1 MTTHNASTATH
12 DTPTITHD
20 TLTVTHRTPR
30 LTHDTLTST
39 HNVSCFYLA
48 RCFLMRYIREI
59 VSKDTNIITD
69 AIDMRSSYS
78 KLKLDEERA
87 EWTEFLAWYI

>member
-12 DTPTITHD
+12 DTP
-20 TLTVTHRTPR
+20 TVTHRTPR

-48 RCFLMRYIREI
+48 RLDLYLPKHIDGPKPVVAF
-59 VSKDTNIITD
+59 IID
-69 AIDMRSSYS
+69 G
-78 KLKLDEERA
+78 
-87 EWTEFLAWYI
+87 AWIIG